1 MDSMQTLPVDPSLDM
16 TRRKKQK
23 SYVLPL
29 SILLFITI
37 LGSSYIF
44 FKISRSQF
52 FPDLDPSSTSPT
64 PTPVP
69 TRSPYPLKAD
79 LGTAGTFNIS
89 QSHKIGPIFT
99 KFVIDPIVPQAQKD
113 IKITLTLKSDLE
125 LTSLTAKI
133 TGDKDPIP
141 VEMTK
146 VSRVNNVETWSTTFK
161 LTQPVDYTY
170 IFNFVAN
177 DGTNNIVFDL
187 PLRTD

>member
-1 MDSMQTLPVDPSLDM
+1 MESIETLPVDPSLDM
-16 TRRKKQK
+16 TKRKKQK
-23 SYVLPL
+23 SYLLPL
-29 SILLFITI
+29 SIGLLISI
-37 LGSSYIF
+37 LGSAYIIIKVSSPQLF
-44 FKISRSQF
+44 SN
-52 FPDLDPSSTSPT
+52 SSTSSAT

-79 LGTAGTFNIS
+79 KGTAGTFKIS
-89 QSHKIGPIFT
+89 QPHKIGPIFT
-99 KFVIDPIVPQAQKD
+99 NVIIDPFVPQVEKD
-113 IKITLTLKSDLE
+113 IKITATIKSELE

-141 VEMTK
+141 LEMTK
-146 VSRVNNVETWSTTFK
+146 VSRVNNIETWSSTFK

>member
-1 MDSMQTLPVDPSLDM
+1 MESIENLPVDPSLDM
-16 TRRKKQK
+16 TKRKKPK
-23 SYVLPL
+23 SYLLPL
-29 SILLFITI
+29 SIGLFITI
-37 LGSSYIF
+37 LGSAYIVVKVSSPQLF
-44 FKISRSQF
+44 SN
-52 FPDLDPSSTSPT
+52 SSTSSVT
-64 PTPVP
+64 PSPVP

-99 KFVIDPIVPQAQKD
+99 KFVIDPIVPQTLKD

-125 LTSLTAKI
+125 ISSLTAKI

-141 VEMTK
+141 LEMTK
-146 VSRVNNVETWSTTFK
+146 VSRVNNIETWSSTFK
-161 LTQPVDYTY
+161 LTQPVDYNY
-170 IFNFVAN
+170 IFNFTAN